1 MRCFDEGSNVSGVVP
16 DRDDASGPVVDAA
29 REGFCRTA
37 RRALPDAVS
46 EPLLAT
52 GRVVFDAEREAG
64 LSAVM
69 AGMSSARER
78 TRREEERWNTR
89 NEGGGD
95 RGTRSEGE

>member
-1 MRCFDEGSNVSGVVP
+1 MSEVVS
-16 DRDDASGPVVDAA
+16 DRDDASRPVVVAA
-29 REGFCRTA
+29 REGFRRTA

-46 EPLLAT
+46 EPFCAT
-52 GRVVFDAEREAG
+52 GCVVFDADRDVG